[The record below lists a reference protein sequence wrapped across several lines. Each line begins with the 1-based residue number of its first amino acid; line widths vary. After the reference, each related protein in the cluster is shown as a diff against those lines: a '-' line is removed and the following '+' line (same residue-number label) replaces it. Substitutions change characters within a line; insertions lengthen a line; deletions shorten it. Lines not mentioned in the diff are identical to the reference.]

1 MRHDNYLIEGKRRM
15 PAHSHLRLA
24 DIFLLLL
31 RVTIALG
38 LVFGFS
44 SLGRSQE
51 APSSSRSIGTDALRD
66 ITGIEEAPP
75 TPGRPWRPYGLAIAI
90 AMTASLFLAGWKYYR
105 SSLGQRKETPSAWA
119 LAEMRRVDGLNLPES
134 GQIEQFHRLYSEVI
148 RHYLEKRF
156 HLGASRQ
163 TTPEFLQTMG
173 ASPLLTPLQ
182 RTALKDFLERCDLAK
197 FAQVQFPVEEC
208 RSLSQSAQLFV
219 IQTSPDS
226 PALP

>member
-1 MRHDNYLIEGKRRM
+1 M

-24 DIFLLLL
+24 DSFLLLL
-31 RVTIALG
+31 RVTIALC

-44 SLGRSQE
+44 SLGRSQD
-51 APSSSRSIGTDALRD
+51 APPSSRSPGTDALRD

-75 TPGRPWRPYGLAIAI
+75 TPVQPWWPYGLAIAI
-90 AMTASLFLAGWKYYR
+90 TMTASLLLAGWKYYR
-105 SSLGQRKETPSAWA
+105 GSLGETKEIPGACA
-119 LAEMRRVDGLNLPES
+119 LTEMRRIDSLHLPDS

-148 RHYLEKRF
+148 RQYLEKRF
-156 HLGASRQ
+156 HLSASRQ

-173 ASPLLTPLQ
+173 VSPLLTPLQ

-219 IQTSPDS
+219 IQTSSDS
-226 PALP
+226 PATL